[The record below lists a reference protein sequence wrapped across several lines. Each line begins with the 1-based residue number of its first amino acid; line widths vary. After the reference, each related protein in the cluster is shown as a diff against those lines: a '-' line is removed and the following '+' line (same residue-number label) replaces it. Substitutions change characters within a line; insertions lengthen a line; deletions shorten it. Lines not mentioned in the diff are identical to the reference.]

1 MKITPNFCVPKMRNV
16 SEIVYVENLDFSE
29 LMEEHMSNKSEIDDY
44 ISDTETEKNSEVNE
58 SQILC
63 NAAMILRE
71 KVQEIPK
78 LNLPWPT
85 LASDLTMDHV
95 QKVVPCELY
104 NMLAWTCGFSSE
116 PNLSECVPIEGKNST
131 KLTSIEIQDW
141 YPWNRLVIDRTH
153 NLN

>member
-1 MKITPNFCVPKMRNV
+1 MLVRLYMLKIW
-16 SEIVYVENLDFSE
+16 ILLNLV
-29 LMEEHMSNKSEIDDY
+29 EEHMSNKSENKNEENCTIDDY
-44 ISDTETEKNSEVNE
+44 NLNSEQKQKNSEVNE
-58 SQILC
+58 LQILY

-71 KVQEIPK
+71 NVQEIPK
-78 LNLPWPT
+78 LNLPWPP
-85 LASDLTMDHV
+85 LVSDLTMDNV

-116 PNLSECVPIEGKNST
+116 PTLSEYVPIEGKNNI

-141 YPWNRLVIDRTH
+141 YPWNRLVIDGMH